1 MTMFRPSAIAYLLSA
16 IVLLL
21 AGCRTDRTA
30 PTVVSTYPAN
40 GAVAVPLAIHP
51 QVMFSEA
58 MDQSA
63 TEAAFQLA
71 PNAAGSFSW
80 SNNNLMLTPDFPL
93 AANTQYTMT
102 IGTGAKDLAGNL
114 LSSEVQA
121 GFTTGDST
129 SAGLVEVW
137 MMGRSVMS
145 GWFTHWGSDPVY
157 VHNRFTLRHW
167 IVESPPDIV
176 ASVQAVVDSV
186 TMCQTPVM
194 LFKLCFVDFEGGD
207 SATAQANLDRNLG
220 YVTQVDSIV
229 EARGLKLIL
238 GNALPQVASSTD
250 PWLVWNHRQYN
261 QRLNDFATAHPDV
274 HIFDLYSVL
283 SNANGE
289 LKPEYATSSS
299 DSHPNDAGYTAL
311 DAPFFAFLNQ
321 YY

>member
-1 MTMFRPSAIAYLLSA
+1 MNRRTALAYLLSA
-16 IVLLL
+16 IVLLV
-21 AGCRTDRTA
+21 AGCKTDRTA
-30 PTVVSTYPAN
+30 PTVTSTYPAN
-40 GAVAVPLAIHP
+40 GAVAVPLGIHP

-71 PNAAGSFSW
+71 PTTTGSFSW
-80 SNNNLMLTPDFPL
+80 SNNNLMFTPDNPL
-93 AANTQYTMT
+93 VANTQYSVT
-102 IGTGAKDLAGNL
+102 IGTGAKDLAGNHL
-114 LSSEVQA
+114 AGEVQTS
-121 GFTTGDST
+121 FMTGDS
-129 SAGLVEVW
+129 SSPGLVEVW

-167 IVESPPDIV
+167 TVQSPPDIV

-186 TMCQTPVM
+186 SMCQTPVM
-194 LFKLCFVDFEGGD
+194 FFKLCFVDFEGGD

-229 EARGLKLIL
+229 QARGLKLIL

-261 QRLNDFATAHPDV
+261 QGLNDFAAAHPDV

-283 SNANGE
+283 SDTSGV
-289 LKPEYATSSS
+289 LKPEYATSST

-311 DAPFFAFLNQ
+311 DTPFFAFLNQ